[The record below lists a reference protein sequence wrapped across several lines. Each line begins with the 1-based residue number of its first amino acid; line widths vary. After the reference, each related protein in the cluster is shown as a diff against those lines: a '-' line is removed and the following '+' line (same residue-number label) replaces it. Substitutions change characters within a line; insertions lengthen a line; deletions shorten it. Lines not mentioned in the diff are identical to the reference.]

1 MNTPSTEN
9 VVSPAPFPPE
19 RAWRWGHL
27 WLFVA
32 VAAAWLLLSFFNLW
46 MGELNQDEGWYLY
59 AARQLAAG
67 HLPYRDF
74 AFTQPPLLPLA
85 YAAFGHWTD
94 AQGILGGRILTWL
107 FGTLGMLA
115 ALFAAMR
122 AGPRTAQR
130 LTGGLCFVLVALN
143 AFQSYFTVVVKTY
156 ALSSLFLCGGLL
168 ALSFVGERRGG
179 RAALLAGLLLAGA
192 TAVRISLGAAL
203 ALGGIYLLLV
213 RGRVRPWAWLDY
225 ALGAAAGLVAVL
237 GPFWLMGGDGFRFG
251 VFEYHTLRETGS
263 AFTQF
268 AYKAGCLSRLCQDY
282 FPAAAG
288 ALALLVAAA
297 LHARRHGAPAAESLP
312 VLADPPIATLPPGY
326 TPFLWTTAAVLGLVH
341 LAAPFPYDDYFVPVY
356 PVFCAAFSAT
366 AVRWWHRTEQRRFAT
381 ASPGLR
387 SARRLALLVFAALLC
402 GLHVIASPRLQDS
415 FLAGRDRIWWNLREQ
430 SPIAQ
435 LREAAQWVRELTAA
449 DAGTELLT
457 QDTYLAVEAN
467 LPVPHGLEMGPFSYY
482 PDWPRDKAARLGV
495 VNRDML
501 CELLAA
507 DTNAPIA
514 ALSGYS
520 LAIRSPEV
528 LPVTTDDALLFQSL
542 LAKHFDLVETVPS
555 FGQAATPLQIHRRIN
570 PDLDEDAPKPAP
582 AEDEESAEE
591 EPPKKP
597 SKKKGKKAAQEA
609 PAPSEPPEAPEP
621 PATPE
626 APDLP
631 APPEPPA
638 PPAP

>member
-1 MNTPSTEN
+1 MNTPPSDN
-9 VVSPAPFPPE
+9 VFPPAPFPPE

-32 VAAAWLLLSFFNLW
+32 VAAAWLLLSLFNLW

-59 AARQLAAG
+59 AARQLASG
-67 HLPYRDF
+67 HIPYRDF

-94 AQGILGGRILTWL
+94 AHGILGGRILTWL

-156 ALSSLFLCGGLL
+156 ALASLFLCGGIL

-225 ALGAAAGLVAVL
+225 ALSAAAGLVAVL

-251 VFEYHTLRETGS
+251 VFEYHTLRETGT

-297 LHARRHGAPAAESLP
+297 LHARRHGAPAAESIP

-341 LAAPFPYDDYFVPVY
+341 LSAPFPYDDYFVPIY

-402 GLHVIASPRLQDS
+402 GLHVIASPRLQES
-415 FLAGRDRIWWNLREQ
+415 FLAGRDRIWWNLRDQ

-435 LREAAQWVRELTAA
+435 LRETAQWVRELATA
-449 DAGTELLT
+449 DGGTELLT

-501 CELLAA
+501 CELIAG

-520 LAIRSPEV
+520 LSIRCPEV
-528 LPVTTDDALLFQSL
+528 LPVTNDDTLLFRSL
-542 LAKHFDLVETVPS
+542 LAKHFDRVETVPS
-555 FGQAATPLQIHRRIN
+555 FGQAATPLEIHRRIN

-582 AEDEESAEE
+582 AEEE
-591 EPPKKP
+591 EEEALQKASRK
-597 SKKKGKKAAQEA
+597 SSKKAAKAKADDDITLESLEALEPLEAPTPA
-609 PAPSEPPEAPEP
+609 PAP
-621 PATPE
+621 
-626 APDLP
+626 
-631 APPEPPA
+631 
-638 PPAP
+638 